1 MNWLLEYI
9 IIPFFISIAAGIVLA
24 SHKRLRN
31 RIWLQATDWYDRIRI
46 YSHLDRVTP
55 YSHLSACDRDILKAL
70 HDSDTTLISLRYND
84 GRPPSIQAKLDR
96 ILGIPVACRLIASH
110 HYNESL
116 GRLTGHKLLKG
127 DMRRIYEKPNPEPIT
142 TQSYELTIVGHE
154 FIRKHA
160 RGLDRG
166 ERFIRKWFRGL
177 GKHKYTG
184 CYRDDVGEHKRRELP
199 RLLRGTVRIK
209 KSYLDSAAGAIGTN
223 RDKNQNPDIY
233 EYSQGCHN
241 NGIEWIVAVPFLRR
255 EGDTNFDVVQHEDV
269 ILLIHTDEWIRNQ
282 EEFDANMRRQML
294 IEQSILTPASSSGV
308 PVISAEI
315 PRAYRPSNKPRRLE
329 FSQELVGLGD
339 TYSIQ
344 AKVLGIEEGND
355 PIVTILKLG
364 ESKEFDPSEVL

>member
-1 MNWLLEYI
+1 MVL
-9 IIPFFISIAAGIVLA
+9 SIAGFFKFVAR
-24 SHKRLRN
+24 KEFWN
-31 RIWLQATDWYDRIRI
+31 RITSQVRAWYDRVTL
-46 YSHLDRVTP
+46 YSRLTA
-55 YSHLSACDRDILKAL
+55 YDRDILKAL
-70 HDSDTTLISLRYND
+70 DDSDTTLISLRYND
-84 GRPPSIQAKLDR
+84 GRPPRIQAKLDH
-96 ILGIPVACRLIASH
+96 ILGTPVACRLIASH

-116 GRLTGHKLLKG
+116 GSLTQHKLLRG
-127 DMRRIYEKPNPEPIT
+127 DMRRLYEKPNPDPIT
-142 TQSYELTIVGHE
+142 TQSYELTIDGHE

-160 RGLDRG
+160 RGLDWR

-184 CYRDDVGEHKRRELP
+184 CYCDDVGEDKRRELP

-209 KSYLDSAAGAIGTN
+209 KSYLDPAAGAIGTN

-241 NGIEWIVAVPFLRR
+241 NGVEWIVAVPFLRR

-282 EEFDANMRRQML
+282 EEFDANMRMQML
-294 IEQSILTPASSSGV
+294 IEQGVIHTNSSGR

-329 FSQELVGLGD
+329 FSQELVGLED